1 MLYEILI
8 FFLFSYRKCN
18 KMTKFI
24 EENKEKFNQL
34 DLQDVK
40 VRENLKHA
48 KSKAKKLEKQL
59 QKDKE
64 KVGGGSAWKNAVH
77 GGRKAQRRHR
87 NGLGIV

>member
-1 MLYEILI
+1 MKHF
-8 FFLFSYRKCN
+8 FFLSSFRKYN
-18 KMTKFI
+18 KITKFI
-24 EENKEKFNQL
+24 EENKEKFTQL

-64 KVGGGSAWKNAVH
+64 KVNGSAGLAWKSATNC
-77 GGRKAQRRHR
+77 GRK
-87 NGLGIV
+87 

>member
-1 MLYEILI
+1 LNSRCLLIKLSSTDIFIGHEIGYS
-8 FFLFSYRKCN
+8 FFFSFRKLE
-18 KMTKFI
+18 KITKFI
-24 EENKEKFNQL
+24 EENKEKFTQL

-64 KVGGGSAWKNAVH
+64 KVVWTATS
-77 GGRKAQRRHR
+77 
-87 NGLGIV
+87 

>member
-1 MLYEILI
+1 M
-8 FFLFSYRKCN
+8 N
-18 KMTKFI
+18 KITKFI
-24 EENKEKFNQL
+24 EESKEKFTEL

-64 KVGGGSAWKNAVH
+64 KVM
-77 GGRKAQRRHR
+77 
-87 NGLGIV
+87 

>member
-1 MLYEILI
+1 M
-8 FFLFSYRKCN
+8 N
-18 KMTKFI
+18 KITKFI
-24 EENKEKFNQL
+24 EESKEKFTEL

-64 KVGGGSAWKNAVH
+64 KVVWTATWFT
-77 GGRKAQRRHR
+77 
-87 NGLGIV
+87 